1 MPRSA
6 GGGANAL
13 LFHGE
18 ERFLV
23 EEKARALVAGWMQ
36 GLVSDFGF
44 EPIDGV
50 GLTAARLQDAIL
62 QSPFLDPHRVVWARG
77 VLPQR
82 AEALAPAVA
91 VVPPTTRLLI
101 TISGRVSATNKLA
114 KAVIA
119 AGGKVEES
127 QRLRGRALTDWTLR
141 RAEELGIPR
150 TIGMQVARVTHA
162 DLGVVDAELRKLE
175 AYKATGA
182 RLTAEVA
189 TELLAGAREE
199 EVFRLTDNLLPEP
212 SPQAW
217 TVARNLTR
225 SGYQPTSV
233 AYRIARHLALVLE
246 VRARQDRGESLH
258 DIQNDMTEH
267 SFVVQKAYDTAR
279 SVQPERLEAGLRAI
293 RDYEFEVKS
302 GQVDAE
308 LGLEVLLTKL

>member
-1 MPRSA
+1 MPRASS
-6 GGGANAL
+6 GGAFAVL
-13 LFHGE
+13 LHGE

-23 EEKARALVAGWMQ
+23 DEKARALITSWKQ

-62 QSPFLDPHRVVWARG
+62 QSPFIDPHRVVWARG

-82 AEALAPAVA
+82 AESLAPAVA
-91 VVPPTTRLLI
+91 EVPPTTRLVI
-101 TISGRVSATNKLA
+101 TVSGRLGSTNKLA
-114 KAVIA
+114 KAVTS

-127 QRLRGRALTDWTLR
+127 QRLRGRALTDWTVR

-162 DLGVVDAELRKLE
+162 DLGVIDSELRKLD

-182 RLTAEVA
+182 RLTTEVA
-189 TELLAGAREE
+189 NELLAGAKED
-199 EVFRLTDNLLPEP
+199 EVFKLTDNLLPEP

-217 TVARNLTR
+217 AVARNLTR

-246 VRARQDRGESLH
+246 VRARQDRGDSLR

-267 SFVVQKAYDTAR
+267 SFVVQKAYDAAR
-279 SVQPERLEAGLRAI
+279 SVQPDRLEAALRAI

-308 LGLEVLLTKL
+308 LGLEVLLARL

>member
-1 MPRSA
+1 M
-6 GGGANAL
+6 L
-13 LFHGE
+13 LHGE

-23 EEKARALVAGWMQ
+23 EEKARALVAGWQ
-36 GLVSDFGF
+36 EGLVSDFGF

-82 AEALAPAVA
+82 AESLAPAVTA
-91 VVPPTTRLLI
+91 VPPTTRLLI
-101 TISGRVSATNKLA
+101 TVAGRLGATNKLA
-114 KAVIA
+114 KAITGV
-119 AGGKVEES
+119 GGKVEES
-127 QRLRGRALTDWTLR
+127 QRLRGRALTDWTIR

-150 TIGMQVARVTHA
+150 TIGMQVARVTHP
-162 DLGVVDAELRKLE
+162 DLSVVDSELRKLE
-175 AYKATGA
+175 AYKATGT

-189 TELLAGAREE
+189 TELLAGARED
-199 EVFRLTDNLLPEP
+199 EVFKLTDNLLPEP

-217 TVARNLTR
+217 TVVRNLTR

-233 AYRIARHLALVLE
+233 AYRIARHIALLLE

-258 DIQNDMTEH
+258 DMQNDITEH
-267 SFVVQKAYDTAR
+267 SFVIQKAYEAAR
-279 SVQPERLEAGLRAI
+279 SVQPDRLEAALRAI

-308 LGLEVLLTKL
+308 WGLEVLLTRL

>member
-1 MPRSA
+1 M
-6 GGGANAL
+6 L
-13 LFHGE
+13 LHGE

-23 EEKARALVAGWMQ
+23 EEKARALVDGWQ
-36 GLVSDFGF
+36 EGLVSDFGF

-62 QSPFLDPHRVVWARG
+62 QAPFLDPHRVVWARG
-77 VLPQR
+77 LLPQR
-82 AEALAPAVA
+82 AESLAPAVT

-101 TISGRVSATNKLA
+101 TVGGRLGATNKLA
-114 KAVIA
+114 KAITGV
-119 AGGKVEES
+119 GGRVEES
-127 QRLRGRALTDWTLR
+127 QRLRGRALTDWTIR

-150 TIGMQVARVTHA
+150 TIGMQVARVTHP
-162 DLGVVDAELRKLE
+162 DLGVLDSELRKLA

-189 TELLAGAREE
+189 GELLAGARED
-199 EVFRLTDNLLPEP
+199 EVFKLTDNLLPEP
-212 SPQAW
+212 SAHAW
-217 TVARNLTR
+217 TVVRNLTR

-258 DIQNDMTEH
+258 DMQNEMTEH
-267 SFVVQKAYDTAR
+267 SFVVQKAYDAAR
-279 SVQPERLEAGLRAI
+279 SVQPDRLEAALRAI

-308 LGLEVLLTKL
+308 WGLEVLLAKL